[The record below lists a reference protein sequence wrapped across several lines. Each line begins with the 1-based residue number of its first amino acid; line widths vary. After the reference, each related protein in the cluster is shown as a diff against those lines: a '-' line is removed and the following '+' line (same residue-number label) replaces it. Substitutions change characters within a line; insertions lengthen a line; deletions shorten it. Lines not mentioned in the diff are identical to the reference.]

1 MKNTITS
8 EDIIH
13 KDTAEKVYLTGEG
26 LAKLKEELTYLRD
39 TKRKEVTERIAKARE
54 YGDISENSEYDTA
67 RDEQSFTEGRILEI
81 ESLLKRSE
89 IIQEQHLGIVQIGS
103 SVTVDIE
110 GDEDKYH
117 IVGTMEAEPESG
129 KISHESPVGK
139 ALLGLKVGDEVDVST
154 PYAALHYRIKSID

>member
-1 MKNTITS
+1 MKSVAS
-8 EDIIH
+8 EEIVH
-13 KDTAEKVYLTGEG
+13 KDLEEKVYLTSEG
-26 LAKLKEELTYLRD
+26 LAKLKEELDYLRS

-89 IIQEQHLGIVQIGS
+89 IIEEKHLDVIQIGS
-103 SVTVDIE
+103 TVTVEIE
-110 GDEDKYH
+110 GEKDTYH

-139 ALLGLKVGDEVDVST
+139 ALLGLKVGDEVDVTT
-154 PYAALHYRIKSID
+154 PYATLHYRIKEIN

>member
-1 MKNTITS
+1 MKETTVA
-8 EDIIH
+8 DIAG
-13 KDTAEKVYLTGEG
+13 KDLAEKIYITAEG
-26 LAKLKEELTYLRD
+26 LEKLKQELDHLRNV
-39 TKRKEVTERIAKARE
+39 KRKEVTERIAKARE

-89 IIQEQHLGIVQIGS
+89 IIEEKHIGIVQIGS
-103 SVTVDIE
+103 TVTVEIDGE
-110 GDEDKYH
+110 KDTYH

-139 ALLGLKVGDEVDVST
+139 ALLGLKVGDEVDVTT
-154 PYAALHYRIKSID
+154 PYATLHYRIKAID

>member
-1 MKNTITS
+1 MKETTVA
-8 EDIIH
+8 DIAGKYLAEKIYI
-13 KDTAEKVYLTGEG
+13 TAEG
-26 LAKLKEELTYLRD
+26 LEKLKQELDHLRNV
-39 TKRKEVTERIAKARE
+39 KRKEVTERIAKARE

-89 IIQEQHLGIVQIGS
+89 IIEEKHIDIIQIGS
-103 SVTVDIE
+103 TVTVEIDGE
-110 GDEDKYH
+110 KDTYH

-139 ALLGLKVGDEVDVST
+139 ALIGLKVGDEVDVTT
-154 PYAALHYRIKSID
+154 PYATLHYRIKAID